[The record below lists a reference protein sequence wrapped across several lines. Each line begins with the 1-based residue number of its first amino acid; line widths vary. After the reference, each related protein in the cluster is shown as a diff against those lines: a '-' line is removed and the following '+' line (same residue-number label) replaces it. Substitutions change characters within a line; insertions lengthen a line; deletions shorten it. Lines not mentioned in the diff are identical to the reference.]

1 MLQKVKVDQQVYIW
15 DDSRKQGVFATVN
28 KVGRKYLHLSTHE
41 QADKVTG
48 MIAYQ
53 RRCYPTEYEYQEAER
68 LEVERR
74 GFIAGA
80 RLTGLR
86 HCTLEQILKAREIL
100 GL

>member
-53 RRCYPTEYEYQEAER
+53 RRCYPTEYEHQEAEQF
-68 LEVERR
+68 EVERM
-74 GFIAGA
+74 
-80 RLTGLR
+80 RLISDIKSTGLH
-86 HCTLEQILKAREIL
+86 HCTLEHILKAREIL
-100 GL
+100 AL